1 MDFAG
6 PGAYIDARPGGAPA
20 EPDMTD
26 STTSLMIRAAIA
38 ASAEIMAVYAQDFAS
53 VAKTDG
59 SPVTEAD
66 QRAEAVIL
74 EHLKPSGIPVL
85 GEESVAAGIVPA
97 LDGAFFVVDPL
108 DGTKEF
114 IKRNGEFTVNIALTE
129 GGRPRSGVV
138 LAPATGELF
147 WGDADGAFTAQVIGG
162 EVVGTRPIR
171 VEAGGPLRIVASR
184 SHGHAALASLCD
196 TLQVEEDVSVGSSLK
211 FCLLARGEAQLYP
224 RFTPTSEWDTA
235 AGQAVLEAAGGVVWG
250 LDGAPL
256 TCGHNDKSFLNG
268 FFIASA
274 DESLARK
281 CLAEMQR
288 LVA

>member
-1 MDFAG
+1 
-6 PGAYIDARPGGAPA
+6 
-20 EPDMTD
+20 MTD

-38 ASAEIMAVYAQDFAS
+38 ASAEIMAVYARDFTAE
-53 VAKTDG
+53 AKTDG

-66 QRAEAVIL
+66 ERAEAVIL
-74 EHLKPSGIPVL
+74 EHLESSGIPVL
-85 GEESVAAGIVPA
+85 GEESVAAGIVPS
-97 LDGAFFVVDPL
+97 LEGRFFVVDPL

-114 IKRNGEFTVNIALTE
+114 IKRNGEFTVNIALTD

-147 WGDADGAFTAQVIGG
+147 WGDEDGASAARVVGG
-162 EVVGTRPIR
+162 EVVDVRPIR
-171 VEAGGPLRIVASR
+171 VVEAGPLRIVASR
-184 SHGHAALASLCD
+184 SHGHAALAELCD
-196 TLQVEEDVSVGSSLK
+196 TLQVEQDVSVGSSLK

-250 LDGAPL
+250 LDGKPL
-256 TCGHNDKSFLNG
+256 TCGHRDKSFLNG
-268 FFIASA
+268 FFLAAAS
-274 DESLARK
+274 ESLAKK

-288 LVA
+288 LLA